1 MKYLVISVG
10 VFGSVY
16 FLMEKFLVYETSIF
30 QFLPN
35 LIPFLLLGISAYF
48 GLTYLTDKKT
58 KKLYN
63 AIFLEI
69 RRKKNK
75 RGTE

>member
-1 MKYLVISVG
+1 
-10 VFGSVY
+10 
-16 FLMEKFLVYETSIF
+16 MEKFLVYETSNF

-58 KKLYN
+58 KKLYH
-63 AIFLEI
+63 AILSEI

-75 RGTE
+75 RETE